1 MDLDDPKVD
10 AEIFEKGIKKQF
22 GELKRNFRDV
32 VNTVRTNEVKTFR
45 KVNEP
50 KAKANEAKAYNKLE
64 EELKKVK
71 E

>member
-1 MDLDDPKVD
+1 MDDPKVD

-32 VNTVRTNEVKTFR
+32 VANVRTNEHQVFN

-64 EELKKVK
+64 EEL
-71 E
+71 